1 MGHINSMRIR
11 GAYLADQKAQAERRA
26 EAEKED
32 ESEAE
37 RMSR

>member
-1 MGHINSMRIR
+1 MGLASAEWDHQQ
-11 GAYLADQKAQAERRA
+11 YLADQKRQAERRA
-26 EAEKED
+26 KAEEED